1 MSFSILKQIGD
12 AQKKKARTAAQQ
24 NAANVGEAVSRTEQY
39 IENNKKKLTI
49 IVCAIIVIIA
59 AALLLNTYYIAPRQQ
74 KSLEALVTGEKLF
87 QAGDFQKA
95 LEGDSYEYDGFDA
108 IIKHFRGTKGANLA
122 KAYAGLSHAQLGQYE
137 EAVPY
142 LKGFKGKDHMIA
154 PSVLGALGNCY
165 AQLGDNAKAA
175 VTLMAAAAK
184 ADNNA
189 LSAGYLV
196 QAGQLFEE
204 LGEPSKALAAYKQ
217 VKEKYYQST
226 QAADIDKYIERL
238 SK

>member
-1 MSFSILKQIGD
+1 M
-12 AQKKKARTAAQQ
+12 AQKKKTKSVAQQ

-49 IVCAIIVIIA
+49 IVCVIIA
-59 AALLLNTYYIAPRQQ
+59 IIAAVLLLNTYYFVPRQQ

-95 LEGDSYEYDGFDA
+95 LDGDSYEYDGFDA
-108 IIKHFRGTKGANLA
+108 IIKRFACTKGANLA

-137 EAVPY
+137 EAIPY

-165 AQLGDNAKAA
+165 AQVGDNAKAA
-175 VTLMAAAAK
+175 VTLMKAAAK
-184 ADNNA
+184 A
-189 LSAGYLV
+189 LS
-196 QAGQLFEE
+196 
-204 LGEPSKALAAYKQ
+204 P
-217 VKEKYYQST
+217 T
-226 QAADIDKYIERL
+226 
-238 SK
+238 

>member
-1 MSFSILKQIGD
+1 M
-12 AQKKKARTAAQQ
+12 AQKKKAKSVAQQ

-49 IVCAIIVIIA
+49 IVSAVIIVIA
-59 AALLLNTYYIAPRQQ
+59 AILLLNTYYIAPRQQ
-74 KSLEALVTGEKLF
+74 KSLEAIAAGEKLF

-95 LEGDSYEYDGFDA
+95 LDGDSYEYDGFDA
-108 IIKHFRGTKGANLA
+108 IIKHFAGTKGANLA

-137 EAVPY
+137 EAIPY
-142 LKGFKGKDHMIA
+142 LKGFKGKDHMVA

-165 AQLGDNAKAA
+165 AQIGDNAKAA
-175 VTLMAAAAK
+175 ATLMKAAAK

-189 LSAGYLV
+189 LSAGFLV
-196 QAGQLFEE
+196 QAGQLYEE
-204 LGEPSKALAAYKQ
+204 LGKNSEALAAYKL
-217 VKEKYYQST
+217 VKDKYYQSM

>member
-1 MSFSILKQIGD
+1 M
-12 AQKKKARTAAQQ
+12 AKKKKTKSVAQQ
-24 NAANVGEAVSRTEQY
+24 NASNVGEAVSRTEQY

-49 IVCAIIVIIA
+49 IVCAVIAIVA
-59 AALLLNTYYIAPRQQ
+59 AILLLNTYYIAPRQQ
-74 KSLEALVTGEKLF
+74 KSLEALVPGEKLF

-95 LEGDSYEYDGFDA
+95 LDGDNYEYDGFDA
-108 IIKHFRGTKGANLA
+108 IIKHFGGTKGANLA
-122 KAYAGLSHAQLGQYE
+122 KAYAGLCHAQLGQYE
-137 EAVPY
+137 EAIPY
-142 LKGFKGKDHMIA
+142 LKGFKAKDHMIA

-175 VTLMAAAAK
+175 ATLMTAAAK

-196 QAGQLFEE
+196 QAAQLYEE
-204 LGEPSKALAAYKQ
+204 LGKTSEALAAYKK
-217 VKEKYYQST
+217 VKDKYYQSS